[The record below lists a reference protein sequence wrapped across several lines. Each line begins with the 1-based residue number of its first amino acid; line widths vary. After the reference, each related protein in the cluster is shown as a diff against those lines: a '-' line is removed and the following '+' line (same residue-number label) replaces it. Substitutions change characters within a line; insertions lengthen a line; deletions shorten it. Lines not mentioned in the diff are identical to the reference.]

1 MPRHAA
7 LFLFLAV
14 LCTALLHAA
23 DAGTVEGKL
32 VIDGKTIKLT
42 HVYAIVVPVEGHE
55 VLYRIIFSDVA
66 LTDNDLAHFP
76 DDEIRT
82 DKRREDARAEAQPR

>member
-42 HVYAIVVPVEGHE
+42 HV
-55 VLYRIIFSDVA
+55 
-66 LTDNDLAHFP
+66 
-76 DDEIRT
+76 
-82 DKRREDARAEAQPR
+82 